1 MSDIVILNGF
11 RTPIGSFNGYYKD
24 TPTPELGAAAIKA
37 CFATTKLDVSK
48 IDGVNMGC
56 VLTAGLGQAPAR
68 QAAIAAGL
76 SIHTPCVTI
85 NKMCASGLQA
95 ILNAY
100 DSIKAG
106 SQQIMI
112 AGGMENM
119 TRAPYLIPQ
128 ARFGYRYGHAQLL
141 DHMQKDGLQDAYDDQ
156 SMGVHAEACAT
167 QFKFNREQQDQFALE
182 SLTRAQTATHNGAF
196 DNEII
201 AVELPK
207 EKITLDEGPQ
217 RIKAEKIPLLRP
229 AFIENGTITA
239 ANASSIAD
247 GAAAVTLTTATYAT
261 QLSITPIARIIG
273 HYTYAHQPAWFTTA
287 PIQAIKG
294 LLTKINWSIES
305 VDLFEINEAFACVT
319 MAAIHELN
327 IAPERVNINGGACAL
342 GHPIGATG
350 ARILVTLIHALKNHQ
365 LQRGIAALC
374 IGGGE
379 ASAIAIELIN

>member
-1 MSDIVILNGF
+1 
-11 RTPIGSFNGYYKD
+11 
-24 TPTPELGAAAIKA
+24 
-37 CFATTKLDVSK
+37 
-48 IDGVNMGC
+48 
-56 VLTAGLGQAPAR
+56 
-68 QAAIAAGL
+68 
-76 SIHTPCVTI
+76 
-85 NKMCASGLQA
+85 
-95 ILNAY
+95 
-100 DSIKAG
+100 
-106 SQQIMI
+106 
-112 AGGMENM
+112 
-119 TRAPYLIPQ
+119 
-128 ARFGYRYGHAQLL
+128 
-141 DHMQKDGLQDAYDDQ
+141 
-156 SMGVHAEACAT
+156 MGVHAEACAT

>member
-1 MSDIVILNGF
+1 MTDIVILNGF
-11 RTPIGSFNGYYKD
+11 RTPLGSFNGYYKQ
-24 TPTPELGAAAIKA
+24 TPTPLLGAAAIKA
-37 CFATTKLDVSK
+37 CFEQTRLDTTAVDA
-48 IDGVNMGC
+48 VNMGC
-56 VLTAGLGQAPAR
+56 VLPAGLGQAPAR

-95 ILNAY
+95 ILNAH

-106 SQQIMI
+106 TQRLMI

-128 ARFGYRYGHAQLL
+128 ARFGYRYGHAEML

-156 SMGVHAEACAT
+156 SMGVHAEQCVAKYN
-167 QFKFNREQQDQFALE
+167 FSREQQDAFALE
-182 SLTRAQTATHNGAF
+182 SLTRSQHAARNQAF
-196 DNEII
+196 DNEITP
-201 AVELPK
+201 VTLTK
-207 EKITLDEGPQ
+207 ETVSCDEGPQ
-217 RIKAEKIPLLRP
+217 TIKADKIPLLRA
-229 AFIENGTITA
+229 AFVNDGTITA

-247 GAAAVTLTTATYAT
+247 GAAAVTLTTMAHAE
-261 QLSITPIARIIG
+261 QLSLTPMARIVG
-273 HYTYAHQPAWFTTA
+273 HTTYAHQPEWFTTA
-287 PIQAIKG
+287 PIHAIKH
-294 LLTKINWSIES
+294 LLNNINWSIEH

-319 MAAIHELN
+319 MAAMQDLKLP
-327 IAPERVNINGGACAL
+327 AERVNVNGGACAL

-350 ARILVTLIHALKNHQ
+350 ARIVVTLIHALKARK
-365 LQRGIAALC
+365 LQRGVAALC